1 MAKRF
6 GRGTQPGR
14 RFIAERGMYAVDD
27 QRLDRLTGLGEAL
40 REEARVLHG
49 VASGRADEH
58 ERGIGVGK
66 EVVDDLGAHP
76 KAFFHPL
83 EGPEERDDVLDHLVA
98 ADAKW
103 VRDQV
108 RAAFMGRGQNVVEV
122 TRGQDVRDTFAEV
135 DADLVVLDM
144 QIGNMGGVAV
154 AIDLRLEES
163 GGRLDRANILLLLD
177 READEFI
184 ARRAD
189 VDLMLVKP
197 VDAGVLRRAAKQLL
211 PAAS

>member
-1 MAKRF
+1 M
-6 GRGTQPGR
+6 TT
-14 RFIAERGMYAVDD
+14 I
-27 QRLDRLTGLGEAL
+27 
-40 REEARVLHG
+40 
-49 VASGRADEH
+49 
-58 ERGIGVGK
+58 
-66 EVVDDLGAHP
+66 
-76 KAFFHPL
+76 
-83 EGPEERDDVLDHLVA
+83 LVA
-98 ADAKW
+98 AEAKW

-108 RAAFMGRGQNVVEV
+108 RSAFVGPGQQVVEV
-122 TRGQDVRDTFAEV
+122 TRGQDVRAKVAELKP
-135 DADLVVLDM
+135 DLVVLDL

-197 VDAGVLRRAAKQLL
+197 VDAGVLRRAAAPLL
-211 PAAS
+211 AAAAAGAHHDDEPATN